1 MELFIKSLS
10 MKGFSKHKQEA
21 VYEFKR
27 DNQIFGENEEGKS
40 TIGDAIAWGF
50 LNSDLNGVER
60 SISHL
65 KNLSSKYTIV
75 KINYSIDDKE
85 YELIRRSGY
94 SNNNGLFVDGT
105 KTTTE
110 KLLAEQF
117 NCDKDLFLCLINP
130 NYFFSFTPKKSREF
144 LNKYLQKIPKSK
156 IMKEF
161 SDYEIEILTKEKF
174 NFNNPNLSLIEKR
187 DDISE
192 LEKDLIYTDGMIA
205 SMDLSSINDPTEN
218 ELKDETKLKNQI
230 IELKSAIESILSE
243 NLHTDTNINE
253 DEDVKGKK
261 KLEIEIAK
269 IEAEKFIDTDQER
282 LNKLTNEYNNIRNE
296 YKNPP
301 IEKPMLQ
308 NIQILQKNVANL
320 QNQYRE
326 LANKINKIN
335 KNKTQCPKCGFLFL
349 STNEQILNELLN
361 SLETIKNNGLTANH
375 QLEEAINNNEK
386 QKKKYIQEV
395 NEYRKL
401 KENEGK
407 QISRQICHLQQITIK
422 KEKAFQNNKNNK
434 LAQLRNQISILNNK
448 ILAKQK
454 TEKEKII
461 KFKQEN
467 QNKIIKLK
475 NDLSKLESELNQIQQ
490 YNNQIST
497 KEKLATENKNKIA
510 RLKRK
515 KEDTN
520 NRISS
525 LKLTIDIIKR
535 FISARVKLQ
544 SNYIQKHLNKTEI
557 IFEKISKTSGEVK
570 DVFEIHYEDKHLNM
584 LSNSTR
590 IRTSIEI
597 RNMLSIISDL
607 NLPML
612 IDNAESITHFD
623 RPNCQLFQL
632 IVKKD
637 QPLSIISA

>member
-27 DNQIFGENEEGKS
+27 NNEVWGENEEGKS

-75 KINYSIDDKE
+75 KINYSIGDKE
-85 YELIRRSGY
+85 YELIRKSGY
-94 SNNNGLFVDGT
+94 ANDNGLFVDGT

-117 NCDKDLFLCLINP
+117 NCDKDLFLCLLNP

-144 LNKYLQKIPKSK
+144 LNKYFKKIPKSK

-174 NFNNPNLSLIEKR
+174 NFNNPNISLAEKR

-192 LEKDLIYTDGMIA
+192 LEKDLIYTDGMID
-205 SMDLSSINDPTEN
+205 SIDLSSIDNSTEK
-218 ELKDETKLKNQI
+218 LKDETKLEKQI
-230 IELKSAIESILSE
+230 NKLKSAIESILSR
-243 NLHTDTNINE
+243 NLHTDISINE
-253 DEDVKGKK
+253 DEDVNEKK
-261 KLEIEIAK
+261 KLEIEIART
-269 IEAEKFIDTDQER
+269 EAKKFIDTDQEK
-282 LNKLTNEYNNIRNE
+282 LNKLTSEYKNIRNE
-296 YKNPP
+296 YKNVP
-301 IEKPMLQ
+301 IEKPMLE
-308 NIQILQKNVANL
+308 NINILQNNVINL
-320 QNQYRE
+320 KNQYKE
-326 LANKINKIN
+326 LGNKINKIN

-407 QISRQICHLQQITIK
+407 QISKQICHLQQITIK

-434 LAQLRNQISILNNK
+434 LAQLRNQIMLLDTK
-448 ILAKQK
+448 ISAKEQAK
-454 TEKEKII
+454 AKEIKKI
-461 KFKQEN
+461 KEQN
-467 QNKIIKLK
+467 QNKTIELK
-475 NDLSKLESELNQIQQ
+475 NKLAQLEMELNQIQK
-490 YNNQIST
+490 YNNQIMLNQ
-497 KEKLATENKNKIA
+497 KLAKENKDKIA
-510 RLKRK
+510 RLKKK

-535 FISARVKLQ
+535 FISAKVKLQ
-544 SNYIQKHLNKTEI
+544 SSFIKKHLNKAEI

-590 IRTSIEI
+590 IRTGIEI
-597 RNMLSIISDL
+597 RNMLSAISDL

>member
-27 DNQIFGENEEGKS
+27 NNEVWGENEEGKS

-85 YELIRRSGY
+85 YELIRKSGY
-94 SNNNGLFVDGT
+94 ANDNGLFVDGT

-117 NCDKDLFLCLINP
+117 NCDKDLFLCLLNP

-144 LNKYLQKIPKSK
+144 LNKYFKKIPKSE

-174 NFNNPNLSLIEKR
+174 NFNNPNISLAEKR

-192 LEKDLIYTDGMIA
+192 LEKDLIYTDGMID
-205 SMDLSSINDPTEN
+205 SIDLSSIDNSTEK
-218 ELKDETKLKNQI
+218 LKDETKLEKQI
-230 IELKSAIESILSE
+230 NKLKSAIESILSR
-243 NLHTDTNINE
+243 NLHTDISINE
-253 DEDVKGKK
+253 DKDVNEKK
-261 KLEIEIAK
+261 KLEIEIART
-269 IEAEKFIDTDQER
+269 EAEKFIDTDQEK
-282 LNKLTNEYNNIRNE
+282 LNKLTSEYKNIRNE
-296 YKNPP
+296 YKNVP
-301 IEKPMLQ
+301 IEKPMLE
-308 NIQILQKNVANL
+308 NINILQNNVINL
-320 QNQYRE
+320 KNQYKE
-326 LANKINKIN
+326 LGNKINKIN

-407 QISRQICHLQQITIK
+407 QISKQICHLQQITIK

-434 LAQLRNQISILNNK
+434 LAQLRNQIMLLDTK
-448 ILAKQK
+448 ISAKEQAK
-454 TEKEKII
+454 AKEIKKI
-461 KFKQEN
+461 KEQN
-467 QNKIIKLK
+467 QNKTIELK
-475 NDLSKLESELNQIQQ
+475 NKLAQLEMELNQIQK
-490 YNNQIST
+490 YNNQIMLNQ
-497 KEKLATENKNKIA
+497 KLAKENKDKIA
-510 RLKRK
+510 RLKKK

-535 FISARVKLQ
+535 FISAKVKLQ
-544 SNYIQKHLNKTEI
+544 SSFIKKHLNKAEI

-590 IRTSIEI
+590 IRTGIEI
-597 RNMLSIISDL
+597 RNMLSAISNL

>member
-27 DNQIFGENEEGKS
+27 NNEVWGENEEGKS

-85 YELIRRSGY
+85 YELIRKSGY
-94 SNNNGLFVDGT
+94 ANDNGLFVDGT

-117 NCDKDLFLCLINP
+117 NCDKDLFLCLLNP

-144 LNKYLQKIPKSK
+144 LNKYFKKIPKSE

-174 NFNNPNLSLIEKR
+174 NFNNPNISLAEKR

-192 LEKDLIYTDGMIA
+192 LEKDLIYTDGMID
-205 SMDLSSINDPTEN
+205 SIDLSSIDNSTEK
-218 ELKDETKLKNQI
+218 LKDETKLEKQI
-230 IELKSAIESILSE
+230 NKLKSAIESILSR
-243 NLHTDTNINE
+243 NLHTDISINE
-253 DEDVKGKK
+253 DEDVNEKK
-261 KLEIEIAK
+261 KLEIEIART
-269 IEAEKFIDTDQER
+269 EAEKFIDTDQEK
-282 LNKLTNEYNNIRNE
+282 LNKLTSEYKNIRNE
-296 YKNPP
+296 YKNVP
-301 IEKPMLQ
+301 IEKPMLE
-308 NIQILQKNVANL
+308 NINILQNNVINL
-320 QNQYRE
+320 KNQYKE
-326 LANKINKIN
+326 LGNKINKIN

-407 QISRQICHLQQITIK
+407 QISKQICHLQQITIK

-434 LAQLRNQISILNNK
+434 LAQLRNQIMLLDTK
-448 ILAKQK
+448 ISAKEQAK
-454 TEKEKII
+454 AKEIKKI
-461 KFKQEN
+461 KEQN
-467 QNKIIKLK
+467 QNKTIELK
-475 NDLSKLESELNQIQQ
+475 NKLAQLEMELNQIQK
-490 YNNQIST
+490 YNNQIMLNQ
-497 KEKLATENKNKIA
+497 KLAKENKDKIA
-510 RLKRK
+510 RLKKK

-520 NRISS
+520 NRICS

-535 FISARVKLQ
+535 FISAKVKLQ
-544 SNYIQKHLNKTEI
+544 SSFIKKHLNKAEI

-590 IRTSIEI
+590 IRTGIEI
-597 RNMLSIISDL
+597 RNMLSAISNL

>member
-27 DNQIFGENEEGKS
+27 NNEVWGENEEGKS

-60 SISHL
+60 SISYL

-85 YELIRRSGY
+85 YELIRKSGY
-94 SNNNGLFVDGT
+94 ANDNGLFVDGT

-117 NCDKDLFLCLINP
+117 NCDKDLFLCLLNP

-144 LNKYLQKIPKSK
+144 LNKYFKKIPKSE

-174 NFNNPNLSLIEKR
+174 NFNNPNISLAEKR

-192 LEKDLIYTDGMIA
+192 LEKDLIYTDGMID
-205 SMDLSSINDPTEN
+205 SIDLSSIDNPTEK
-218 ELKDETKLKNQI
+218 LKDETKLEKQI
-230 IELKSAIESILSE
+230 NKLKSAIESILSR
-243 NLHTDTNINE
+243 NLHTDISINE
-253 DEDVKGKK
+253 DEDVKEKK
-261 KLEIEIAK
+261 KLEIEVART
-269 IEAEKFIDTDQER
+269 ESEKFIDTDQEK
-282 LNKLTNEYNNIRNE
+282 LNKLTMEYKNIRNE
-296 YKNPP
+296 YKNVP
-301 IEKPMLQ
+301 IEKPMLE
-308 NIQILQKNVANL
+308 NINILQNNVINL
-320 QNQYRE
+320 KNQYKE
-326 LANKINKIN
+326 LGNKINKIN

-407 QISRQICHLQQITIK
+407 QISKQICHLQQITIK

-434 LAQLRNQISILNNK
+434 LAQLRNQIMLLDTK
-448 ILAKQK
+448 ISAKEQAK
-454 TEKEKII
+454 AKEIKKI
-461 KFKQEN
+461 KEQN
-467 QNKIIKLK
+467 QNKTIELK
-475 NDLSKLESELNQIQQ
+475 NKLAQLEMELNQIQK
-490 YNNQIST
+490 YNNQIMLNQ
-497 KEKLATENKNKIA
+497 KLAKENKDKIA
-510 RLKRK
+510 RLKKK

-535 FISARVKLQ
+535 FISAKVKLQ
-544 SNYIQKHLNKTEI
+544 SSFIKKHLNKAEI

-590 IRTSIEI
+590 IRTGIEI
-597 RNMLSIISDL
+597 KNMLSAISNL

>member
-27 DNQIFGENEEGKS
+27 NNEVWGENEEGKS

-85 YELIRRSGY
+85 YELIRKSGY
-94 SNNNGLFVDGT
+94 ANDNGLFVDGT

-117 NCDKDLFLCLINP
+117 NCDKDLFLCLLNP

-144 LNKYLQKIPKSK
+144 LNKYFKKIPKSE

-174 NFNNPNLSLIEKR
+174 NFNNPNISLAEKR

-192 LEKDLIYTDGMIA
+192 LEKDLIYTDGMID
-205 SMDLSSINDPTEN
+205 SIDLSSIDNSTEK
-218 ELKDETKLKNQI
+218 LKDETKLEKQI
-230 IELKSAIESILSE
+230 NKLKSAIESILSR
-243 NLHTDTNINE
+243 NLHTDISINE
-253 DEDVKGKK
+253 DEDVNEKK
-261 KLEIEIAK
+261 KLEIEIART
-269 IEAEKFIDTDQER
+269 EAEKFIDTDQEK
-282 LNKLTNEYNNIRNE
+282 LNKLTSEYKNIRNE
-296 YKNPP
+296 YKNVP
-301 IEKPMLQ
+301 IEKPMLE
-308 NIQILQKNVANL
+308 NINILQNNVINL
-320 QNQYRE
+320 KNQYKE
-326 LANKINKIN
+326 LGNKINKIN

-407 QISRQICHLQQITIK
+407 QISKQICHLQQITIK

-434 LAQLRNQISILNNK
+434 LAQLRNQIMLLDTK
-448 ILAKQK
+448 ISAKEQAK
-454 TEKEKII
+454 AKEIKKI
-461 KFKQEN
+461 KEQN
-467 QNKIIKLK
+467 QNKTIELK
-475 NDLSKLESELNQIQQ
+475 NKLAQLEMELNQIQK
-490 YNNQIST
+490 YNNQIMLNQ
-497 KEKLATENKNKIA
+497 KLAKENKDKIA
-510 RLKRK
+510 RLKKK

-535 FISARVKLQ
+535 FISAKVKLQ
-544 SNYIQKHLNKTEI
+544 SSFIKKHLNKAEI

-590 IRTSIEI
+590 IRTGIEI
-597 RNMLSIISDL
+597 RNMLSAISNL

>member
-21 VYEFKR
+21 IYEFKR
-27 DNQIFGENEEGKS
+27 NNEIWGENEEGKS

-85 YELIRRSGY
+85 YELIRKSGY
-94 SNNNGLFVDGT
+94 ANDNGLFVDGT

-117 NCDKDLFLCLINP
+117 NCDKDLFLCLLNP

-144 LNKYLQKIPKSK
+144 LNKYFKKIPKSE

-174 NFNNPNLSLIEKR
+174 NFNNPNISLAEKR

-192 LEKDLIYTDGMIA
+192 LEKDLIYTDGMID
-205 SMDLSSINDPTEN
+205 SIDLSSIDNPTEK
-218 ELKDETKLKNQI
+218 LKDETKLEKQI
-230 IELKSAIESILSE
+230 NKLKSAIESILSR
-243 NLHTDTNINE
+243 NLHTDISINE
-253 DEDVKGKK
+253 DEDVKKKK
-261 KLEIEIAK
+261 KLEIEVART
-269 IEAEKFIDTDQER
+269 EAEKFIDTDQEK
-282 LNKLTNEYNNIRNE
+282 LNKLTMEYKNIRNE
-296 YKNPP
+296 YKNVP
-301 IEKPMLQ
+301 IEKPMLE
-308 NIQILQKNVANL
+308 NINILQNNVINL
-320 QNQYRE
+320 KNQYKE
-326 LANKINKIN
+326 LGNKINKIN

-407 QISRQICHLQQITIK
+407 QISKQIDHLQQITIK
-422 KEKAFQNNKNNK
+422 KEKAFQDNKNNK
-434 LAQLRNQISILNNK
+434 LIQLRNQIMLLDTRISAKEQAKAKK
-448 ILAKQK
+448 IR
-454 TEKEKII
+454 KIEE
-461 KFKQEN
+461 EN
-467 QNKIIKLK
+467 QNKTIELK
-475 NDLSKLESELNQIQQ
+475 NKLAQLEMELNQIQK
-490 YNNQIST
+490 YNNQIMLNQ
-497 KEKLATENKNKIA
+497 KLAKENKDKIA
-510 RLKRK
+510 RLKKK

-535 FISARVKLQ
+535 FISAKVKLQ
-544 SNYIQKHLNKTEI
+544 SSFIKKHLNKAEI

-590 IRTSIEI
+590 IRTGIEI
-597 RNMLSIISDL
+597 RNMLSAISNL

>member
-27 DNQIFGENEEGKS
+27 NNEVWGENEEGKS

-60 SISHL
+60 SISYL

-85 YELIRRSGY
+85 YELIRKSGY
-94 SNNNGLFVDGT
+94 ANDNGLFVDGT

-117 NCDKDLFLCLINP
+117 NCDKDLFLCLLNP

-144 LNKYLQKIPKSK
+144 LNKYFKKIPKSE

-174 NFNNPNLSLIEKR
+174 NFNNPNISLAEKR

-192 LEKDLIYTDGMIA
+192 LEKDLIYTDGMID
-205 SMDLSSINDPTEN
+205 SIDLSSIDNPTEK
-218 ELKDETKLKNQI
+218 LKDETKLEKQI
-230 IELKSAIESILSE
+230 NKLKSAIESILSR
-243 NLHTDTNINE
+243 NLHTDISINE
-253 DEDVKGKK
+253 DEDVKEKK
-261 KLEIEIAK
+261 KLEIEVART
-269 IEAEKFIDTDQER
+269 ESEKFIDTDQEK
-282 LNKLTNEYNNIRNE
+282 LNKLTMEYKNIRNE
-296 YKNPP
+296 YKNVP
-301 IEKPMLQ
+301 IEKPMLE
-308 NIQILQKNVANL
+308 NINILQNNVINL
-320 QNQYRE
+320 KNQYKE
-326 LANKINKIN
+326 LGNKINKIN

-407 QISRQICHLQQITIK
+407 QISKQICHLQQITIK

-434 LAQLRNQISILNNK
+434 LAQLRNQIMLLDTK
-448 ILAKQK
+448 ISAKEQAK
-454 TEKEKII
+454 AKEIKKI
-461 KFKQEN
+461 KEQN
-467 QNKIIKLK
+467 QNKTIELK
-475 NDLSKLESELNQIQQ
+475 NKLAQLEMELNQIQK
-490 YNNQIST
+490 YNNQIMLNQ
-497 KEKLATENKNKIA
+497 KLAKENKDKIA
-510 RLKRK
+510 RLKKK

-535 FISARVKLQ
+535 FISAKVKLQ
-544 SNYIQKHLNKTEI
+544 SSFIKKHLNKAEI

-590 IRTSIEI
+590 IRTGIEI
-597 RNMLSIISDL
+597 RNMLSAISNL

>member
-27 DNQIFGENEEGKS
+27 NNEVWGENEEGKS

-85 YELIRRSGY
+85 YELIRKSGY
-94 SNNNGLFVDGT
+94 ANDNGLFVDGT

-117 NCDKDLFLCLINP
+117 NCDKDLFLCLLNP

-144 LNKYLQKIPKSK
+144 LNKYFKKIPKSE

-174 NFNNPNLSLIEKR
+174 NFNNPNISLAEKR

-192 LEKDLIYTDGMIA
+192 LEKDLIYTDGMID
-205 SMDLSSINDPTEN
+205 SIDLSSIDNPTEK
-218 ELKDETKLKNQI
+218 LKDETKLEKQI
-230 IELKSAIESILSE
+230 NKLKSAIESILSR
-243 NLHTDTNINE
+243 NLHTDISINE
-253 DEDVKGKK
+253 DEDVKKKK
-261 KLEIEIAK
+261 KLEIEVART
-269 IEAEKFIDTDQER
+269 EAEKFIDTDQEK
-282 LNKLTNEYNNIRNE
+282 LNKLTMEYKNIRNE
-296 YKNPP
+296 YKNVP
-301 IEKPMLQ
+301 IEKPMLE
-308 NIQILQKNVANL
+308 NINILQNNVINL
-320 QNQYRE
+320 KNQYKE
-326 LANKINKIN
+326 LGNKINKIN

-349 STNEQILNELLN
+349 STNEQILNELIN
-361 SLETIKNNGLTANH
+361 SLETIKNNGLTASH
-375 QLEEAINNNEK
+375 QLEQAINNNEK

-401 KENEGK
+401 KENEGN
-407 QISRQICHLQQITIK
+407 QISRQIGHLQQITIK
-422 KEKAFQNNKNNK
+422 KEKAFQDNKNNK
-434 LAQLRNQISILNNK
+434 LIQLRNQIMLLDNK
-448 ILAKQK
+448 ISAKEQAK
-454 TEKEKII
+454 AKKINKIKE
-461 KFKQEN
+461 EN
-467 QNKIIKLK
+467 QNKTIELK
-475 NDLSKLESELNQIQQ
+475 NKLAQLEMELNQIQQ
-490 YNNQIST
+490 YNNQIMLNQ
-497 KEKLATENKNKIA
+497 KLAKENKDKIA
-510 RLKRK
+510 RLKK
-515 KEDTN
+515 KKGDTN

-535 FISARVKLQ
+535 FISAKVKLQ
-544 SNYIQKHLNKTEI
+544 SSFIKKHLNKAEI

-590 IRTSIEI
+590 IRTGIEI
-597 RNMLSIISDL
+597 RNMLSAISNL

>member
-21 VYEFKR
+21 IYEFKR
-27 DNQIFGENEEGKS
+27 NNEIWGENEEGKS

-75 KINYSIDDKE
+75 KINYSVDDKE
-85 YELIRRSGY
+85 YELIRKSGY
-94 SNNNGLFVDGT
+94 ANDNGLFVDGT

-117 NCDKDLFLCLINP
+117 NCDKDLFLCLLNP

-144 LNKYLQKIPKSK
+144 LNKYFKKIPKSE

-174 NFNNPNLSLIEKR
+174 NFNNPNISLAEKR

-192 LEKDLIYTDGMIA
+192 LEKDLIYTDGMID
-205 SMDLSSINDPTEN
+205 SIDLSSIDNPTEK
-218 ELKDETKLKNQI
+218 LKDETKLEKQI
-230 IELKSAIESILSE
+230 NKLKSAIESILSM
-243 NLHTDTNINE
+243 NLHTDISINE
-253 DEDVKGKK
+253 DEDVKEKK
-261 KLEIEIAK
+261 KLEIEVART
-269 IEAEKFIDTDQER
+269 ESEKFIDTDQEK
-282 LNKLTNEYNNIRNE
+282 LNKLTMEYKNIRNE
-296 YKNPP
+296 YKNVP
-301 IEKPMLQ
+301 IEKPMLE
-308 NIQILQKNVANL
+308 NINILQNNVINL
-320 QNQYRE
+320 KNQYKE

-361 SLETIKNNGLTANH
+361 SLETIKDNGLTANH

-395 NEYRKL
+395 NGYRKL

-407 QISRQICHLQQITIK
+407 QISRQIGHLQQITIK
-422 KEKAFQNNKNNK
+422 KEKAFQDNKNNK
-434 LAQLRNQISILNNK
+434 LIQLRNQIMLLDTK
-448 ILAKQK
+448 ISAKEQAK
-454 TEKEKII
+454 AKEIKKI
-461 KFKQEN
+461 KEEN
-467 QNKIIKLK
+467 QNRTIELK
-475 NDLSKLESELNQIQQ
+475 NKLAQLEMGLNQIQK
-490 YNNQIST
+490 YNNQIMLNQ
-497 KEKLATENKNKIA
+497 KLAKENKDKIA
-510 RLKRK
+510 RLKKK

-535 FISARVKLQ
+535 FISAKVKLQ
-544 SNYIQKHLNKTEI
+544 SSFIKKHLNKAEI

-590 IRTSIEI
+590 IRTGIEI
-597 RNMLSIISDL
+597 RNMLSNISNL

>member
-21 VYEFKR
+21 IYEFKR
-27 DNQIFGENEEGKS
+27 NNEIWGENEEGKS

-85 YELIRRSGY
+85 YELIRKSGY
-94 SNNNGLFVDGT
+94 ANDNGLFVDGT

-110 KLLAEQF
+110 KLLGEQF
-117 NCDKDLFLCLINP
+117 NCDKDLFLCLLNP

-144 LNKYLQKIPKSK
+144 LNKYFKKIPKSE

-174 NFNNPNLSLIEKR
+174 NFNNPNISLAEKR

-192 LEKDLIYTDGMIA
+192 LEKDLIYTDGMID
-205 SMDLSSINDPTEN
+205 SIDLSSIDNPTEK
-218 ELKDETKLKNQI
+218 LKDETKLEKQI
-230 IELKSAIESILSE
+230 NKLKSAIESILSS
-243 NLHTDTNINE
+243 NLHTDISINE
-253 DEDVKGKK
+253 DEDVKKKK
-261 KLEIEIAK
+261 KLEIEVART
-269 IEAEKFIDTDQER
+269 EAEKFIDTDQEK
-282 LNKLTNEYNNIRNE
+282 LNKLTMEYKNIRNE
-296 YKNPP
+296 YKNVP
-301 IEKPMLQ
+301 IEKPMLE
-308 NIQILQKNVANL
+308 NINILQNNVINL
-320 QNQYRE
+320 KNQYKA
-326 LANKINKIN
+326 LGNKINKIN

-407 QISRQICHLQQITIK
+407 QISKQIGHLQQITIK
-422 KEKAFQNNKNNK
+422 KEKAFQDNKNNK
-434 LAQLRNQISILNNK
+434 LIQLRNQIMLLDTK
-448 ILAKQK
+448 ISAKEQAK
-454 TEKEKII
+454 AKKIRKI
-461 KFKQEN
+461 EEEN
-467 QNKIIKLK
+467 QNKTIELK
-475 NDLSKLESELNQIQQ
+475 NKLAQLEMELNQIQQ
-490 YNNQIST
+490 YNNQIMLNQ
-497 KEKLATENKNKIA
+497 KLAKENKDKIA
-510 RLKRK
+510 RLKK
-515 KEDTN
+515 KKGDTN

-535 FISARVKLQ
+535 FISAKVKLQ
-544 SNYIQKHLNKTEI
+544 SSFIKKHLNKAEI

-590 IRTSIEI
+590 IRTGIEI
-597 RNMLSIISDL
+597 RNMLSAISNL

>member
-27 DNQIFGENEEGKS
+27 NNEVWGENEEGKS

-85 YELIRRSGY
+85 YELIRKSGY
-94 SNNNGLFVDGT
+94 ANDNGLFVDGT

-117 NCDKDLFLCLINP
+117 NCDKDLFLCLLNP

-144 LNKYLQKIPKSK
+144 LNKYFKKIPKSE

-174 NFNNPNLSLIEKR
+174 NFNNPNISLAEKR

-192 LEKDLIYTDGMIA
+192 LEKDLIYTDGMID
-205 SMDLSSINDPTEN
+205 SIDLSSIDNPTEK
-218 ELKDETKLKNQI
+218 LKDETKLEKQI
-230 IELKSAIESILSE
+230 NKLKSAIESILSR
-243 NLHTDTNINE
+243 NLHTDISINE
-253 DEDVKGKK
+253 DEDVNEKK
-261 KLEIEIAK
+261 KLEIEIART
-269 IEAEKFIDTDQER
+269 EAEKFIDTDQEK
-282 LNKLTNEYNNIRNE
+282 LNKLTSEYKNIRNE
-296 YKNPP
+296 YKNVP
-301 IEKPMLQ
+301 IEKPMLE
-308 NIQILQKNVANL
+308 NINILQNNVINL
-320 QNQYRE
+320 KNQYKE
-326 LANKINKIN
+326 LGNKINKIN

-395 NEYRKL
+395 SEYRKL

-407 QISRQICHLQQITIK
+407 QISKQICHLQQITIK

-434 LAQLRNQISILNNK
+434 LAQLRNQIMLLDTK
-448 ILAKQK
+448 ISAKEQAK
-454 TEKEKII
+454 AKEIKKI
-461 KFKQEN
+461 KEQN
-467 QNKIIKLK
+467 QNKTIELK
-475 NDLSKLESELNQIQQ
+475 NKLAQLEMELNQIQK
-490 YNNQIST
+490 YNNQIMLNQ
-497 KEKLATENKNKIA
+497 KLAKENKDKIA
-510 RLKRK
+510 RLKKK

-535 FISARVKLQ
+535 FISAKVKLQ
-544 SNYIQKHLNKTEI
+544 SSFIKKHLNKAEI

-590 IRTSIEI
+590 IRTGIEI
-597 RNMLSIISDL
+597 RNMLSAISNL

>member
-10 MKGFSKHKQEA
+10 MKGFSKHKQEV

-27 DNQIFGENEEGKS
+27 NNEIWGENEEGKS

-110 KLLAEQF
+110 ELLAEF

-144 LNKYLQKIPKSK
+144 LNKYLQKIPKSE

-174 NFNNPNLSLIEKR
+174 NFNNPNISLAEKR

-192 LEKDLIYTDGMIA
+192 LEKDLIYTDGMID
-205 SMDLSSINDPTEN
+205 SIDLSSIDNPTEK
-218 ELKDETKLKNQI
+218 LKDETKLKTQI
-230 IELKSAIESILSE
+230 NKLKSAIESILSR
-243 NLHTDTNINE
+243 NLHTDISINE
-253 DEDVKGKK
+253 DEDVKEKK
-261 KLEIEIAK
+261 KLEIEVART
-269 IEAEKFIDTDQER
+269 EAEKFIDTDQEK
-282 LNKLTNEYNNIRNE
+282 LNKLTNEYRNIRNE
-296 YKNPP
+296 YKNVP
-301 IEKPMLQ
+301 IEKPMLE
-308 NIQILQKNVANL
+308 NINVL
-320 QNQYRE
+320 QNNVINLKNQYKE
-326 LANKINKIN
+326 LGNKINKIN

-375 QLEEAINNNEK
+375 QLEEAINNNKK

-407 QISRQICHLQQITIK
+407 QISSQIGHLQQITIK
-422 KEKAFQNNKNNK
+422 KEKAFQDNKNNK

-467 QNKIIKLK
+467 QNKIIKFK
-475 NDLSKLESELNQIQQ
+475 NDLAKLESELNQIQQ